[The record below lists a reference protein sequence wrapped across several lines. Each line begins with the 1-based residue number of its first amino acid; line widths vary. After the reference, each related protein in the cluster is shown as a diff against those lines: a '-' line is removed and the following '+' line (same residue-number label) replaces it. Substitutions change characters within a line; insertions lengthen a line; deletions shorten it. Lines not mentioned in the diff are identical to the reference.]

1 MDTSVS
7 STKLLNSYNFL
18 NANNIKNYII
28 NQLQQ
33 SDNPTFK
40 GIDYLGSNM
49 NAFID
54 VVSTVLQQ
62 TLFHLSLASSESSFA
77 TATLFESMNKIVSL
91 LNYKVIGKQTS
102 MLPIRY
108 TIDLTDVDDDNISQ
122 IIIPKFISINYNT
135 TFIQREEIVKEYDS
149 NVKQIQIDSILY
161 EGNLTES
168 SIYTANG
175 DEFELITLNDN
186 WINTSSKFITDNFFS
201 IYVDENNNGNWVEY
215 TETSSLFLESGSSR
229 KYEKRFNENYN
240 YEFKFGN
247 DITGKKLL
255 KNSRIVIF
263 YVLSNGEN
271 AIVGDGVIDNLKPS
285 KYTSKLYEE
294 IKNNYK
300 SYTDTLDVTE
310 YMTVKN
316 VGPSTNI
323 SYPEDVESMRVNAPK
338 SFSSQNRLLTLS
350 DFKNYIDKNFAQY
363 CKSTYLMDNDEYTSN
378 YLKYFYDIGLDSP
391 QEDNRILLSQVN
403 FQTACNFNNV
413 YCVILPKVNTII
425 NGTTPNYLNNSLKQQ
440 MVESVRPYKGLAHNF
455 VPIDTIYKA
464 ITFGCYKI
472 NTQSFNQNQLL
483 NKLILV
489 RDSLSKY
496 SYTYIKNYCISIFK
510 DYFDNLSMGDSVDL
524 SELTKQLLSIPGVEN
539 FYISTNDGLYTESK
553 LTFFVW
559 NPLYKDT
566 DNTLTQQLIVTES
579 FTYCYF
585 YDLDNIGNLIVVED
599 E

>member
-1 MDTSVS
+1 
-7 STKLLNSYNFL
+7 
-18 NANNIKNYII
+18 
-28 NQLQQ
+28 
-33 SDNPTFK
+33 
-40 GIDYLGSNM
+40 
-49 NAFID
+49 
-54 VVSTVLQQ
+54 
-62 TLFHLSLASSESSFA
+62 
-77 TATLFESMNKIVSL
+77 
-91 LNYKVIGKQTS
+91 
-102 MLPIRY
+102 
-108 TIDLTDVDDDNISQ
+108 
-122 IIIPKFISINYNT
+122 
-135 TFIQREEIVKEYDS
+135 
-149 NVKQIQIDSILY
+149 
-161 EGNLTES
+161 
-168 SIYTANG
+168 
-175 DEFELITLNDN
+175 
-186 WINTSSKFITDNFFS
+186 
-201 IYVDENNNGNWVEY
+201 
-215 TETSSLFLESGSSR
+215 
-229 KYEKRFNENYN
+229 
-240 YEFKFGN
+240 
-247 DITGKKLL
+247 
-255 KNSRIVIF
+255 
-263 YVLSNGEN
+263 
-271 AIVGDGVIDNLKPS
+271 
-285 KYTSKLYEE
+285 
-294 IKNNYK
+294 
-300 SYTDTLDVTE
+300 
-310 YMTVKN
+310 
-316 VGPSTNI
+316 
-323 SYPEDVESMRVNAPK
+323 MRVNAPK

-455 VPIDTIYKA
+455 VPMDPIYKA

>member
-62 TLFHLSLASSESSFA
+62 TLFHLSLVSSESSFA

-186 WINTSSKFITDNFFS
+186 WINSSSKFITDNFFS
-201 IYVDENNNGNWVEY
+201 VYVDENDDGNWVEY

-440 MVESVRPYKGLAHNF
+440 MVESVKPYKGLAHNF
-455 VPIDTIYKA
+455 VPMDPIYKA

-510 DYFDNLSMGDSVDL
+510 DYFNNLSMGDPVDL
-524 SELTKQLLSIPGVEN
+524 SELTKQLLSIPGVEK
-539 FYISTNDGLYTESK
+539 FYIKTNDGLYTENK

>member
-201 IYVDENNNGNWVEY
+201 VYVDENNDGNWVEY

-300 SYTDTLDVTE
+300 NYTDTLDVTE

-440 MVESVRPYKGLAHNF
+440 MVESVRPYKGLSHNF
-455 VPIDTIYKA
+455 VPMDPIYKA

-489 RDSLSKY
+489 RDNLSKY

>member
-1 MDTSVS
+1 MDTLVS

-201 IYVDENNNGNWVEY
+201 VYVDENNDGNWVEY

-440 MVESVRPYKGLAHNF
+440 MVESVRPYKGLSHNF
-455 VPIDTIYKA
+455 VPMDPIYKA

-489 RDSLSKY
+489 RDNLSKY

>member
-108 TIDLTDVDDDNISQ
+108 TIDLTNVDDDNISQ

-186 WINTSSKFITDNFFS
+186 WINSSSKFITDNFFS
-201 IYVDENNNGNWVEY
+201 VYVDENNDGNWVEY

-440 MVESVRPYKGLAHNF
+440 MVESVKPYKGLAHNF
-455 VPIDTIYKA
+455 VPMDPIYKA

-496 SYTYIKNYCISIFK
+496 SYTYIKNYCVSIFK

-539 FYISTNDGLYTESK
+539 FYISTNDGLYTENK

>member
-201 IYVDENNNGNWVEY
+201 VYVDENNDGNWVEY

-323 SYPEDVESMRVNAPK
+323 SYQEDVESMRVNAPK

-378 YLKYFYDIGLDSP
+378 YLKCFYDIGLDSP

-440 MVESVRPYKGLAHNF
+440 MVESVRPCKGLSHNF
-455 VPIDTIYKA
+455 VPMDPIYKA

-489 RDSLSKY
+489 RDNLSKY

>member
-440 MVESVRPYKGLAHNF
+440 MVESVRHYKGLAHNF
-455 VPIDTIYKA
+455 VTIDPIYKA